1 MSRLSRF
8 HAFRDHPMLSREYNK
23 LTKANIA
30 LCETFL
36 IETAGL
42 DNSSYVLRVNRMF
55 IDNKEKPKHWIAIN
69 ELLLSARH

>member
-1 MSRLSRF
+1 MTRLEKFDSF
-8 HAFRDHPMLSREYNK
+8 KNHPMLSREYNK

-30 LCETFL
+30 LCEAFL
-36 IETAGL
+36 IETAAL

-55 IDNKEKPKHWIAIN
+55 VDSAEKPRHWIAIN